1 MKKIYFFLIAAILIL
16 IIAVVGI
23 RTVTVQNVLIDFDF
37 NRQWNNQD
45 KLVTFDGD
53 YIIGLVCG
61 SRGPLPGK
69 GRAEPC
75 IMIKTPD
82 HMFVVDT
89 GDGSRQNLTN
99 WSINLGNLDAVLLTH
114 LHSDHISDLA
124 DFHLYSWVTQNRG
137 KKLPVYGPL
146 GTNLVTEGIT
156 KAYELD
162 TEWRTLHHGEEVAPS
177 DFAGFDTT
185 IINLNDPVIYDDG
198 KLKITAFEVEHFP
211 VDPSLGYR
219 FDYKGRSIVISGDT
233 DYSENLVKQ
242 SKNADLLFHDALS
255 HNMIGRLEEIS
266 EDTNPLLST
275 VFYDIQDYHASPI
288 EAAQAANE
296 ANVKELIFYHL
307 TPAPQNF
314 IAKIIFVRG
323 VNEVRPDNWTL
334 ADDGTMAILPI
345 ESEDITITNIQL
357 RQNKSIDFFE
367 NLIRRLIF
375 LL

>member
-1 MKKIYFFLIAAILIL
+1 MKKIYFFLITAILIL
-16 IIAVVGI
+16 IIALIGI
-23 RTVTVQNVLIDFDF
+23 RTTTVQNLLIDFDF
-37 NRQWNNQD
+37 DRQWNNQD
-45 KLVTFDGD
+45 KLISFDGD

-89 GDGSRQNLTN
+89 GDGSRQNLLN

-177 DFAGFDTT
+177 DFAGFDTK
-185 IINLNDPVIYDDG
+185 IINLNDPVIFDDG

-211 VDPSLGYR
+211 VDPSLGFR

-233 DYSENLVKQ
+233 DYSENLVEQ
-242 SKNADLLFHDALS
+242 AKNADLLFHDALS
-255 HNMIGRLEEIS
+255 QNMIGRLEEIS
-266 EDTNPLLST
+266 KDVNPLLST
-275 VFYDIQDYHASPI
+275 VYYDIQDYHASPI

-323 VNEVRPDNWTL
+323 VNEVRPKNWSL
-334 ADDGTMAILPI
+334 ADDGTMAILPVG
-345 ESEDITITNIQL
+345 SEKVEITNI
-357 RQNKSIDFFE
+357 N
-367 NLIRRLIF
+367 
-375 LL
+375 

>member
-1 MKKIYFFLIAAILIL
+1 MKKIYYLLIAAILIL
-16 IIAVVGI
+16 IVTFFGF
-23 RTVTVQNVLIDFDF
+23 RTSVVQNYLIDFDF
-37 NRQWNNQD
+37 ERQWNNQD
-45 KLVTFDGD
+45 KLVTFEGD

-82 HMFVVDT
+82 HMFIVDT
-89 GDGSRQNLTN
+89 GDGSRQNLMN
-99 WSINLGNLDAVLLTH
+99 WQVDLGNLDAVLFTH

-124 DFHLYSWVTQNRG
+124 DYHLYSWVTQNREG
-137 KKLPVYGPL
+137 KLPVYGPQ
-146 GTNLVTEGIT
+146 GTQRVTEGIT
-156 KAYELD
+156 RAYELD
-162 TEWRTLHHGEEVAPS
+162 TEWRTLHHGEDVAPS
-177 DFAGFDTT
+177 DIAGFDTK
-185 IINLNDPVIYDDG
+185 IIDLNSPVIFDDSS
-198 KLKITAFEVEHFP
+198 LKITAFEVDHFP

-233 DYSENLVKQ
+233 DYSKNLIEQ

-255 HNMIGRLEEIS
+255 YNMIGRAEEIS
-266 EDTNPLLST
+266 LDIEPQLSR

-307 TPAPQNF
+307 IPAPQTF
-314 IAKIIFVRG
+314 LAKIIFVRG

-334 ADDGTMAILPI
+334 ADDGTMAILPVN
-345 ESEDITITNIQL
+345 SEDITITNI
-357 RQNKSIDFFE
+357 E
-367 NLIRRLIF
+367 
-375 LL
+375 

>member
-1 MKKIYFFLIAAILIL
+1 MKKIYYFLIAAILIL
-16 IIAVVGI
+16 IVTIFGF
-23 RTVTVQNVLIDFDF
+23 RTNVVQNYLIDFDF
-37 NRQWNNQD
+37 ERQWNNQD
-45 KLVTFDGD
+45 KLVTFEGD

-82 HMFVVDT
+82 HMFIVDT
-89 GDGSRQNLTN
+89 GDGSRQNLMN
-99 WSINLGNLDAVLLTH
+99 WQVDLGNLDAVLFTH

-124 DFHLYSWVTQNRG
+124 DYHLYSWVTQNREG
-137 KKLPVYGPL
+137 KLPVYGPE
-146 GTNLVTEGIT
+146 GTQRVTEGIT
-156 KAYELD
+156 RAYELD
-162 TEWRTLHHGEEVAPS
+162 TEWRTLHHGEDVAPS
-177 DFAGFDTT
+177 DIAGFDTK
-185 IINLNDPVIYDDG
+185 IIDLNSPVIFDDG
-198 KLKITAFEVEHFP
+198 SLKITAFEVDHFP

-233 DYSENLVKQ
+233 DYSKNLIEQ

-255 HNMIGRLEEIS
+255 YNMIGRAEEIS
-266 EDTNPLLST
+266 LDIEPQLSK

-307 TPAPQNF
+307 IPAPQTF
-314 IAKIIFVRG
+314 LAKIIFVRG

-334 ADDGTMAILPI
+334 ADDGTMAILPVN
-345 ESEDITITNIQL
+345 SEDITITNI
-357 RQNKSIDFFE
+357 E
-367 NLIRRLIF
+367 
-375 LL
+375 

>member
-1 MKKIYFFLIAAILIL
+1 MYK
-16 IIAVVGI
+16 
-23 RTVTVQNVLIDFDF
+23 
-37 NRQWNNQD
+37 RQ
-45 KLVTFDGD
+45 
-53 YIIGLVCG
+53 
-61 SRGPLPGK
+61 
-69 GRAEPC
+69 
-75 IMIKTPD
+75 
-82 HMFVVDT
+82 
-89 GDGSRQNLTN
+89 
-99 WSINLGNLDAVLLTH
+99 VLLTH

-137 KKLPVYGPL
+137 KKLPVYGPM

-323 VNEVRPDNWTL
+323 VNEVRPDNWSL
-334 ADDGTMAILPI
+334 ADDGTMAILPVG
-345 ESEDITITNIQL
+345 SEKVKITNI
-357 RQNKSIDFFE
+357 N
-367 NLIRRLIF
+367 
-375 LL
+375 